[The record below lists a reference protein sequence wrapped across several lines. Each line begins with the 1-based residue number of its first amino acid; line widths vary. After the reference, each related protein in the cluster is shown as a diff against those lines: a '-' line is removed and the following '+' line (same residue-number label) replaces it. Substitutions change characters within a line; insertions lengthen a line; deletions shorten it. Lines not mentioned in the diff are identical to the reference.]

1 MDKINLQK
9 YKNTESVII
18 LPYVEDKVLMQ
29 LRDEK
34 KSIIFPGK
42 WGFFGGGINEKE
54 SPEDAARRELFE
66 ELDIKPKSL
75 NKFFYD
81 NIPELAGHMSHAFC
95 CPLSVPIQNIKLY
108 EGMDLGL
115 FSIEQVNSG
124 KLYSSRFNKFYP
136 VMKIPHILN
145 TLRALFI
152 YINQN

>member
-1 MDKINLQK
+1 
-9 YKNTESVII
+9 
-18 LPYVEDKVLMQ
+18 
-29 LRDEK
+29 
-34 KSIIFPGK
+34 
-42 WGFFGGGINEKE
+42 
-54 SPEDAARRELFE
+54 
-66 ELDIKPKSL
+66 
-75 NKFFYD
+75 
-81 NIPELAGHMSHAFC
+81 MSHAFC